1 MLAQVLTLL
10 LHPLVL
16 LMPHSCLPLV
26 SHLSLVFHS
35 WLSLVSLLSHSCLS
49 LTTCLSLLTHL
60 TGLSQASS
68 SSSVSRWE
76 TWREGKSSKGF
87 PPPLPNL
94 GEQKFGN
101 WKKLK
106 LFLPSLRIPV
116 QSGIFQ
122 ALGLCLIL
130 EGVMSA
136 VGSTFAG
143 LCFQLWF
150 ETHSSTTSVPAS
162 WLCSSTQPTCG
173 WRNCCST
180 KDLLNDNRTK
190 CSGI

>member
-10 LHPLVL
+10 LLT
-16 LMPHSCLPLV
+16 
-26 SHLSLVFHS
+26 
-35 WLSLVSLLSHSCLS
+35 LVSLLSRTCHLS
-49 LTTCLSLLTHL
+49 FTPFDWTFTGVLFLVCVSLRNLKRRKVL
-60 TGLSQASS
+60 
-68 SSSVSRWE
+68 E
-76 TWREGKSSKGF
+76 GF
-87 PPPLPNL
+87 PSSAAKL
-94 GEQKFGN
+94 GWTKIWQV
-101 WKKLK
+101 KKKVK

-136 VGSTFAG
+136 VASTLDG

-150 ETHSSTTSVPAS
+150 ETNSSTTSVPAS

-180 KDLLNDNRTK
+180 KAFLNDNRTK